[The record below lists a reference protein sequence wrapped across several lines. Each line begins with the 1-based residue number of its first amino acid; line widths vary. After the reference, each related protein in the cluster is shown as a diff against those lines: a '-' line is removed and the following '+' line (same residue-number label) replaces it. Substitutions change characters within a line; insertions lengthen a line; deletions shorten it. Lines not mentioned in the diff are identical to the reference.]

1 MDNWLHIFLA
11 GLLAGIGLMLLG
23 AILAHA
29 YIYGL

>member
-1 MDNWLHIFLA
+1 MGNWHLFLA

-29 YIYGL
+29 FIYGF